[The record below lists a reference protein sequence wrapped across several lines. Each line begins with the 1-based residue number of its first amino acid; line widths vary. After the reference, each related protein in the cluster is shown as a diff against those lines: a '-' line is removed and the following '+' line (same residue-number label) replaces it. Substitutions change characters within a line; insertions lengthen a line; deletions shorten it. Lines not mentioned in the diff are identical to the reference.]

1 MKMMMNRP
9 RRSLF
14 TRQGRLFPM
23 PQADR
28 RPKGLPLPLTLNSLR
43 APLLSLARVDEIN
56 IARQSRLVRSHAV
69 LAQLMPSALSAIAP
83 APWQVGHA
91 SILTQA
97 TTSAATPWRP
107 STRKPMP
114 TTDALSADP
123 ARAGCVHF
131 LGWTHPLPSVI
142 LPLRWIPILL
152 QPLCQ
157 GRTQSRNCHSRMEK
171 TTQHPPKRV
180 KLMLIKLMPSPGQRR

>member
-14 TRQGRLFPM
+14 TRHGRSFPM
-23 PQADR
+23 PKADR
-28 RPKGLPLPLTLNSLR
+28 RQKGLPLPLTLHLLR
-43 APLLSLARVDEIN
+43 APLLSLARVDAIN
-56 IARQSRLVRSHAV
+56 VARQPRLVRIRA
-69 LAQLMPSALSAIAP
+69 APARLMPSAPSAIAP
-83 APWQVGHA
+83 APWQEGPA
-91 SILTQA
+91 SIATQA

-107 STRKPMP
+107 STRESMP
-114 TTDALSADP
+114 TTDAISADP

-157 GRTQSRNCHSRMEK
+157 GRTQSRNCRSRMEK
-171 TTQHPPKRV
+171 TTQHPPKQV